1 MFRELPLPDE
11 IYDYEKYKSPN
22 WTLEDT
28 KIENSDVKV
37 EQKSKFVL

>member
-22 WTLEDT
+22 WTLKDT
-28 KIENSDVKV
+28 KIEEEDVKI
-37 EQKSKFVL
+37 ERKI